1 MINCRS
7 LSNMETVEITE
18 EDVIETLD
26 IFTKVPSFLLRRWV
40 NNNKNL
46 VKMFQGQIED
56 QKDKISYR
64 DRLRLNKVLEMQ
76 VDELQE
82 ILGRAYQQTNKK
94 QLKILSEPRAKSF
107 ITLNMNELRRIF
119 TDNS

>member
-1 MINCRS
+1 
-7 LSNMETVEITE
+7 METVEITE